1 MIYSKFKKAR
11 GKIKYYVIAKGC
23 HHSKCRKYIIYVF
36 RIPLSSLISQ
46 LFPEVHSQLKTSL
59 GFYILGKESN
69 SIKS

>member
-11 GKIKYYVIAKGC
+11 GKIKYYVITKGC

-46 LFPEVHSQLKTSL
+46 ENYFQRYTH
-59 GFYILGKESN
+59 N
-69 SIKS
+69 